1 MPEGHGFAAKQHPP
15 FAHGPLF
22 EGMMKRLQDSIA
34 YSFATPADKD
44 QIRRLLSGCGLPTLY
59 IHRHLKF
66 FIVAKAAEK
75 IVGVIGL
82 EAYGRAGLLRSLC
95 VDQAYRGR
103 GVAKMLNARMMA
115 YAQMQGIDRLYMF
128 TFDAEAF
135 ASKLGFHKIDKNRIP
150 KSIRST
156 WQFRKLKFRPAVCM
170 SKKMSL

>member
-1 MPEGHGFAAKQHPP
+1 
-15 FAHGPLF
+15 
-22 EGMMKRLQDSIA
+22 MMKRLKDSVEVKRKLMDRSIT

-44 QIRRLLSGCGLPTLY
+44 QIRRLLSECGLPTLY
-59 IHRHLKF
+59 IHRHLKL

-103 GVAKMLNARMMA
+103 GVAKMLNAMIMA
-115 YAQMQGIDRLYMF
+115 CAHMRGIVSLYMF
-128 TFDAEAF
+128 TFDAEKF
-135 ASKLGFHKIDKNRIP
+135 ASKLGFHKIGKSRIP

-156 WQFRKLKFRPAVCM
+156 WQFRKLKSRPVVCM
-170 SKKMSL
+170 MKKTGI

>member
-1 MPEGHGFAAKQHPP
+1 
-15 FAHGPLF
+15 
-22 EGMMKRLQDSIA
+22 MMKRLKNSVKLERKSISRSVS
-34 YSFATPADKD
+34 YSFATPADKN

-82 EAYGRAGLLRSLC
+82 EAYGREGLLRSLC
-95 VDQAYRGR
+95 VDRAYRGR

-115 YAQMQGIDRLYMF
+115 YAHMQGIDRLYMF
-128 TFDAEAF
+128 TFNAEEF
-135 ASKLGFHKIDKNRIP
+135 ASKLGFHKIGKNRIP

-156 WQFRKLKFRPAVCM
+156 WQFQRLKFCPVVCL
-170 SKKMSL
+170 SKKMNI